1 MSRVP
6 RFIAKDLIQFAKSVQ
21 VTANYFD
28 PQARA
33 AFEFAR
39 QMASPKLKKINPQF
53 ECTLNPIENKEPAQI
68 KAEFLDGTSWTADV
82 STLSAAQLRFE
93 FYRRAGDAEDN
104 MDGSPADAA
113 AGAAGKGK
121 ADAKGGKGKK

>member
-6 RFIAKDLIQFAKSVQ
+6 RFIARDLIQFAKSVQ
-21 VTANYFD
+21 VTAHYFD

-39 QMASPKLKKINPQF
+39 QMSSPKLKKINPQF
-53 ECTLNPIENKEPAQI
+53 ECVLESSESKVVPRI
-68 KAEFLDGTSWTADV
+68 KADFLDGSSWTADI
-82 STLSAAQLRFE
+82 SSLSAAQLRFE

-104 MDGSPADAA
+104 MDGSPSDT
-113 AGAAGKGK
+113 AGTGKGK
-121 ADAKGGKGKK
+121 TDAKGGKGKK

>member
-6 RFIAKDLIQFAKSVQ
+6 RFIARDLIQFAKSVQ

-28 PQARA
+28 PEARA

-39 QMASPKLKKINPQF
+39 QMSSPKLKKINPQF
-53 ECTLNPIENKEPAQI
+53 ECSLNPVENKQVPRI
-68 KAEFLDGTSWTADV
+68 KAEFLDGTSWTAEINAL
-82 STLSAAQLRFE
+82 TAAQLRYE

-113 AGAAGKGK
+113 AAGGKGK
-121 ADAKGGKGKK
+121 TDAKGGKGKK